1 MNAVIYNIPINPD
14 GTCTLPPEVMQAF
27 AHPEEIYL
35 SIDPV
40 SSTASLSAT
49 HPETLAG
56 RAAMDQLAALYD
68 GVPLEEYGEPVP
80 ESFLKQRGKGERSG
94 GGA

>member
-1 MNAVIYNIPINPD
+1 MNAVIYTIPLNPD

-27 AHPEEIYL
+27 AHPAEIYL
-35 SIDPV
+35 SIDLT

-56 RAAMDQLAALYD
+56 RAAMDQIAALYD
-68 GVPLEEYGEPVP
+68 GVSLEEYGEPVP
-80 ESFLKQRGKGERSG
+80 ESLLKQRGKGEHSG
-94 GGA
+94 DDA